1 MALPHLITKSE
12 QEWLF
17 KLTKSYSKWPER
29 DLCLL
34 AFFIGSPCKILEL
47 NKITIS
53 DVLSSTDKINK
64 SFIIRGDKAFNGDYR
79 EMYIKENIAKFLR
92 TYLESI
98 PNLFNNEFLFRT
110 LKGES
115 FAITTIKG
123 NQKPNSLTRHILD
136 LLRESGIENPS
147 SESGRRTFAT
157 AAHRKGEHISTIHWL
172 LGNKMLKTT
181 KRLIN
186 SDPLTMGEVS
196 INAY

>member
-1 MALPHLITKSE
+1 MSLAHLITKPE

-53 DVLSSTDKINK
+53 DVLSGADKINK

-79 EMYIKENIAKFLR
+79 KMYIKQNISKFLSK
-92 TYLESI
+92 YLESI
-98 PNLFNNEFLFRT
+98 PNLFDNELLFRT
-110 LKGES
+110 LKGEG
-115 FAITTIKG
+115 FAITTVKG
-123 NQKPNSLTRHILD
+123 KQRADSLKRHLLD
-136 LLRESGIENPS
+136 LLRESGIEQPS

-157 AAHRKGEHISTIHWL
+157 AAHRRGEHISTIHWL
-172 LGNKMLKTT
+172 LGNKSLKTT

-186 SDPLTMGEVS
+186 SDPLTIGEVS
-196 INAY
+196 INAF

>member
-1 MALPHLITKSE
+1 MALPELIEKSD

-17 KLTKSYSKWPER
+17 KLTKKQSKWPER

-34 AFFIGSPCKILEL
+34 AFFLGSPCEILEL

-53 DVLSSTDKINK
+53 DVLNGDMIKK
-64 SFIIRGDKAFNGDYR
+64 SFTIRGDKASNGEYR
-79 EMYIKENIAKFLR
+79 IMHIKQDIATLLKKYIKSMDNVYK
-92 TYLESI
+92 
-98 PNLFNNEFLFRT
+98 NEFLFRT
-110 LKGES
+110 LKGEP

-123 NQKPNSLTRHILD
+123 RERADSLKRHILD
-136 LLRESGIENPS
+136 LLREGGIENPGS
-147 SESGRRTFAT
+147 QSGRRTFAT

-172 LGNKMLKTT
+172 LGNKMLATT

-196 INAY
+196 KGAF